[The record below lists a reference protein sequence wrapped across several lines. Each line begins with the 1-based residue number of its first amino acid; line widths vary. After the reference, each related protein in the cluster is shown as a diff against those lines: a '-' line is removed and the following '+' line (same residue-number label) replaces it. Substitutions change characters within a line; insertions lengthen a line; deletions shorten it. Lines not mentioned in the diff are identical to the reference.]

1 MTFKKYDKDPVR
13 KKKVDNRTY
22 KERRPNSKV
31 TNSHFKTDL
40 GVFQRL
46 TGAQEE
52 FITLANENGFTDEIS
67 KQDILKL
74 VKDNDVAKPGF
85 ILRNKSLHLGNHM
98 FELPTFCT
106 KEEFDDVFKTED
118 LLIDQLLTYKEKQ
131 VVYLRFGVI
140 DGIKRTL
147 QEVSKIIDISHKK
160 LRQVE
165 IDALEKLVGQS
176 LPPSMNLIVNNFGMN
191 ELVIT
196 NSKEEL
202 IDTLLTDGNND

>member
-1 MTFKKYDKDPVR
+1 MTFKKYEKDPVR
-13 KKKVDNRTY
+13 KKKFDNRTY
-22 KERRPNSKV
+22 KERRPNSLF

-46 TGAQEE
+46 QIHQEE
-52 FITLANENGFTDEIS
+52 FIKVANDNGFIDKIS
-67 KQDILKL
+67 KKDILQL
-74 VKDNDVAKPGF
+74 VKDNDVARPGF
-85 ILRNKSLHLGNHM
+85 ILRNKTLHLGNHM

-147 QEVSKIIDISHKK
+147 QEVSKIIDIPHRQ

-165 IDALEKLVGQS
+165 IDALEKLVGQT
-176 LPPSMNLIVNNFGMN
+176 LPPSMNLIVNNL
-191 ELVIT
+191 E
-196 NSKEEL
+196 
-202 IDTLLTDGNND
+202 

>member
-1 MTFKKYDKDPVR
+1 MVISRQRHYFQRPMTFKKYEKGAPVR
-13 KKKVDNRTY
+13 KKKFDNRTY
-22 KERRPNSKV
+22 KERRPNSLF

-46 TGAQEE
+46 QIHQEE
-52 FITLANENGFTDEIS
+52 FIKVANDNGFIDKIS
-67 KQDILKL
+67 KKDILQL
-74 VKDNDVAKPGF
+74 VKDNDVARPGF
-85 ILRNKSLHLGNHM
+85 ILRNKTLHLGNHM

-147 QEVSKIIDISHKK
+147 QEVSKIIDIPHRQ

-165 IDALEKLVGQS
+165 IDALEKLVGQT
-176 LPPSMNLIVNNFGMN
+176 LPPSMNLIVNNL
-191 ELVIT
+191 E
-196 NSKEEL
+196 
-202 IDTLLTDGNND
+202 

>member
-1 MTFKKYDKDPVR
+1 MVISRQRHYFQRPMTFKKYEKGAPVR
-13 KKKVDNRTY
+13 KKKFDNRTY
-22 KERRPNSKV
+22 KERRPNTLF

-46 TGAQEE
+46 QIHQEE
-52 FITLANENGFTDEIS
+52 FIKVANDNGFIDKIS
-67 KQDILKL
+67 KKDILQL
-74 VKDNDVAKPGF
+74 VKDNDVARPGF
-85 ILRNKSLHLGNHM
+85 ILRNKTLHLGNHM

-147 QEVSKIIDISHKK
+147 QEVSKIIDIPHRQ

-165 IDALEKLVGQS
+165 IDALEKLVGQT
-176 LPPSMNLIVNNFGMN
+176 LPPSMNLIVNNL
-191 ELVIT
+191 E
-196 NSKEEL
+196 
-202 IDTLLTDGNND
+202 

>member
-1 MTFKKYDKDPVR
+1 MVISRQRHYFQRPMTFKKYEKGAPVR
-13 KKKVDNRTY
+13 KKKFDNRTY
-22 KERRPNSKV
+22 KERRPNTLF

-46 TGAQEE
+46 QIHQEE
-52 FITLANENGFTDEIS
+52 FIKVANDNGFIDKIS
-67 KQDILKL
+67 KQDILQL
-74 VKDNDVAKPGF
+74 VKDNDVARPGF
-85 ILRNKSLHLGNHM
+85 ILRNKTLHLGNHM

-147 QEVSKIIDISHKK
+147 QEVSKIIDIPHRQ

-165 IDALEKLVGQS
+165 IDALEKLVGQT
-176 LPPSMNLIVNNFGMN
+176 LPPSMNLIVNNL
-191 ELVIT
+191 E
-196 NSKEEL
+196 
-202 IDTLLTDGNND
+202 

>member
-1 MTFKKYDKDPVR
+1 MVISRQRHYFPRPMTFKKYEKGAPVR
-13 KKKVDNRTY
+13 KKKFDNRTY
-22 KERRPNSKV
+22 KERRPNTLF

-46 TGAQEE
+46 QIHQEE
-52 FITLANENGFTDEIS
+52 FIKVANDNGFIDKIS
-67 KQDILKL
+67 KKDILQL
-74 VKDNDVAKPGF
+74 VKDNDVARPGF
-85 ILRNKSLHLGNHM
+85 ILRNKTLHLGNHM

-147 QEVSKIIDISHKK
+147 QEVSKIIDIPHRQ

-165 IDALEKLVGQS
+165 IDALEKLVGQT
-176 LPPSMNLIVNNFGMN
+176 LPPSMNLIVNNL
-191 ELVIT
+191 E
-196 NSKEEL
+196 
-202 IDTLLTDGNND
+202 

>member
-1 MTFKKYDKDPVR
+1 MVISHQRHDLLRLMTFKKYEKDPVR
-13 KKKVDNRTY
+13 KKKFDNRTY
-22 KERRPNSKV
+22 KERRPNTLF

-46 TGAQEE
+46 QIHQEE
-52 FITLANENGFTDEIS
+52 FIKVANDNGFIDKIS
-67 KQDILKL
+67 KKDILQL
-74 VKDNDVAKPGF
+74 VKDNDVARPGF
-85 ILRNKSLHLGNHM
+85 ILRNKTLHLGNHM

-147 QEVSKIIDISHKK
+147 QEVSKIIDIPHRQ

-165 IDALEKLVGQS
+165 IDALEKLVGQT
-176 LPPSMNLIVNNFGMN
+176 LPPSMNLIVNNL
-191 ELVIT
+191 E
-196 NSKEEL
+196 
-202 IDTLLTDGNND
+202 